1 MMHTQMIGLAVAIA
15 LFSRWAMGYQFC
27 LAQSK
32 RNWSHRWHWSLIA
45 FLMPSLLLLATAFAI
60 VLMGTSATHP
70 WESQLSYG
78 LSLSFLG
85 LAISRWGYLAWAAVK
100 VQRSL
105 QPYPPQAIAACSTQ
119 MTGQV
124 MAVSAVFSAQVG
136 LWKSHLV
143 ISQGLIDHLDESH
156 LEAVLTHES
165 GHAHYRDT
173 FWFFWLGG
181 LRQITYWLPYSEA
194 LWQELLLLREMRAD
208 SWAAR
213 TVDPLLLAESLMSVI
228 TAPLIETEAI
238 CAGFSCAAPRSRLAQ
253 RIDALL
259 SQDKLSSGQSAS
271 SWLWQWLA
279 IAPALTPL
287 LTIPFHY

>member
-1 MMHTQMIGLAVAIA
+1 MMHIQMIGLAVAIA
-15 LFSRWAMGYQFC
+15 LLSRWAMGYQLS

-32 RNWSHRWHWSLIA
+32 RNWSHRWHWALSA

-60 VLMGTSATHP
+60 VLMGTSAAHP

-78 LSLSFLG
+78 LSLSFLA
-85 LAISRWGYLAWAAVK
+85 LAISRWVYLAWAAVQ

-105 QPYPPQAIAACSTQ
+105 QPYPHQSIAACSTQ
-119 MTGQV
+119 TTGRVMT
-124 MAVSAVFSAQVG
+124 VSTVFSAQVG
-136 LWKSHLV
+136 LWRSQLV
-143 ISQGLIDHLDESH
+143 VSQGLIDHLDEAH
-156 LEAVLTHES
+156 LEAVLAHES

-173 FWFFWLGG
+173 FWFFWLSG
-181 LRQITYWLPYSEA
+181 LRQLTYWLPYSEVI
-194 LWQELLLLREMRAD
+194 WQELLLLREMRAD

-228 TAPLIETEAI
+228 TTPLIEEAI
-238 CAGFSCAAPRSRLAQ
+238 CASFSCAAPLSRLAQ
-253 RIDALL
+253 RVDALL
-259 SQDKLSSGQSAS
+259 NQDKLSSDQPAS
-271 SWLWQWLA
+271 SWIWQWLA